1 MRLRA
6 HTPGGSNAC
15 TIASTASTSASGA
28 PSFSATADEI
38 AGEVAG
44 LVDHVD
50 QELPDH
56 PPDRIGDRQR
66 KLLGEMIGQR
76 RLGRHEGF
84 QIVVAVLAPAIAD
97 AGPFRRTHRLVGA
110 RALRRLA
117 GVVGKFVFEIGA
129 EPLFDGA
136 AAGLQAFVDPV
147 GRAVRL
153 GRREPPPSNSASI
166 GFRRAFDAARLAL
179 GGAFEQGVLFEL
191 PLDVGG
197 QIQVREL
204 QQLDGLHQ
212 LRRHHERLALP
223 HL

>member
-6 HTPGGSNAC
+6 HTPGGSN
-15 TIASTASTSASGA
+15 GFDLGQRR
-28 PSFSATADEI
+28 PELLGHRRQL

-56 PPDRIGDRQR
+56 PPDRIGNRQR

-76 RLGRHEGF
+76 SLGRHAGF

-97 AGPFRRTHRLVGA
+97 AGPVGRTHRLLDA
-110 RALRRLA
+110 RALRLLA
-117 GVVGKFVFEIGA
+117 AVVGEFVFEIGA

-136 AAGLQAFVDPV
+136 AAGLQVFVDPV
-147 GRAVRL
+147 GRTVRL
-153 GRREPPPSNSASI
+153 GSREIAAAELRVT
-166 GFRRAFDAARLAL
+166 GFRRAFDNARLAL
-179 GGAFEQGVLFEL
+179 GGALEQGILFEL

-204 QQLDGLHQ
+204 QQLDGLHK

>member
-1 MRLRA
+1 
-6 HTPGGSNAC
+6 
-15 TIASTASTSASGA
+15 
-28 PSFSATADEI
+28 
-38 AGEVAG
+38 
-44 LVDHVD
+44 
-50 QELPDH
+50 
-56 PPDRIGDRQR
+56 
-66 KLLGEMIGQR
+66 MIGQR
-76 RLGRHEGF
+76 PLGRHEGF

-97 AGPFRRTHRLVGA
+97 AGPIGGTHRLVGA

-117 GVVGKFVFEIGA
+117 GVVGEFVFEIGA

-147 GRAVRL
+147 GRTVRL
-153 GRREPPPSNSASI
+153 GRRIAAAELRVS
-166 GFRRAFDAARLAL
+166 GFRRAFDNARLAL
-179 GGAFEQGVLFEL
+179 GGAFEQGILFEL

-223 HL
+223 HLQALRQCHVRLTDLVRFLLIQF